1 MICVKA
7 FPDPKVFV
15 IGICNCSQFLLSDAG
30 ILQITNG
37 SHFMKSEIVM
47 RNNWLILLLA
57 WLTAF
62 PPIATSMY
70 LPAIPQL
77 QKTWQESPAVINLTL
92 VGFFISYCFFL
103 LIYGPLS
110 DRFGRRRPLL
120 VGIGLFVLASLLC
133 ALADSAIIMILLR
146 VLQGAGAASAS
157 ILALAISKDSFT
169 GHKRGRVLA
178 IIGTIT
184 AVAPI
189 VAPIFGGWILSGFS
203 WRWIFVTQALFGSA
217 AWIGT
222 LCLPE
227 TLKTPNSS
235 SLLQTIGIYLD
246 LLHNRRYVVYTLMVA
261 LTGLAHFAFIGGSAD
276 IYITQIGLSEQSYGY
291 FFALNALAMMMGAFT
306 CSRVV
311 PRFRSQALIP
321 ASFVGVLI
329 GGLAILFSR
338 LPGPWALAL
347 PMAIITFS
355 CGFSRPLS
363 YNLVLEEVDRNA
375 GAASSLLTFSY
386 FMAGAFSMWFIAL
399 DWRDKIGMIGIL
411 GVLSGGF
418 LLILWLMLPKLAAPK
433 H

>member
-1 MICVKA
+1 MM
-7 FPDPKVFV
+7 
-15 IGICNCSQFLLSDAG
+15 DAR
-30 ILQITNG
+30 
-37 SHFMKSEIVM
+37 HFMKSEIAM
-47 RNNWLILLLA
+47 RKNGLIFLLA

-77 QKTWQESPAVINLTL
+77 QKTWQESLAVINLTL

-103 LIYGPLS
+103 LVYGPLS

-120 VGIGLFVLASLLC
+120 AGIGLFVLASLLC

-189 VAPIFGGWILSGFS
+189 MAPIFGGWILAGFS
-203 WRWIFVTQALFGSA
+203 WRWIFVTQALFGGA

-222 LCLPE
+222 LCLTE
-227 TLKTPNSS
+227 TLKAPESS
-235 SLLQTIGIYLD
+235 SLSQTIGIYLD
-246 LLHNRRYVVYTLMVA
+246 LLRNRRYVVYTLMVA

-276 IYITQIGLSEQSYGY
+276 IYITQIGLSEQTYSYL
-291 FFALNALAMMMGAFT
+291 FAMNALAMMMGAFT

-311 PRFRSQALIP
+311 PRFRTKALIP
-321 ASFVGVLI
+321 ASFIGVLI
-329 GGLAILFSR
+329 GGLAILFNR
-338 LPGPWALAL
+338 LSGPWVLAV

-355 CGFSRPLS
+355 CGFGRPLS

-386 FMAGAFSMWFIAL
+386 FIMGAFSMWFIAL
-399 DWRDKIGMIGIL
+399 DWSDKIGMIGIL
-411 GVLSGGF
+411 GVLSGA
-418 LLILWLMLPKLAAPK
+418 LLLVLWSMLPKLSAPK